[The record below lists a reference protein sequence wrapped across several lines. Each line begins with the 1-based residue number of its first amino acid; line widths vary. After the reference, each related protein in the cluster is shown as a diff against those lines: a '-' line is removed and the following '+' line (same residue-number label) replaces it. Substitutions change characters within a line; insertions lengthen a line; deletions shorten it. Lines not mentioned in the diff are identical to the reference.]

1 MAEGRQGSKLRRPK
15 PGEAP
20 GMWWEEGCA
29 EVSWGLGVA
38 SQPLG
43 GEEGLGEG
51 ALCLKLPQPLW
62 NAGRP
67 GPGAPGSRGPLTTL
81 TSRSLTAPALEA
93 LLTPA
98 FVPALRRDRG
108 RAGRGHK
115 R

>member
-1 MAEGRQGSKLRRPK
+1 MEEGRQGSKLRRPQ
-15 PGEAP
+15 PGEVP
-20 GMWWEEGCA
+20 DVWWEEGCA
-29 EVSWGLGVA
+29 EVSPGLRVA
-38 SQPLG
+38 SQLLG

-51 ALCLKLPQPLW
+51 ALCLKLPQLLW

-81 TSRSLTAPALEA
+81 TSRSLPAPALEA

-98 FVPALRRDRG
+98 FAPALRRNRG
-108 RAGRGHK
+108 RAGIGHK